1 MTPNNVKPLHQ
12 IINNANRYAEESN
25 KNKYLTLII
34 SDSKIMLKTMRKYR
48 AKSKILCLKRI
59 LELQALLSLMVTNTI
74 YKFS

>member
-1 MTPNNVKPLHQ
+1 MPNNVKPLHQ
-12 IINNANRYAEESN
+12 IINNANGFAEESN

-34 SDSKIMLKTMRKYR
+34 SDSKTMLKTMRKYR
-48 AKSKILCLKRI
+48 AKSKILFLKRK